1 MFILTINNIYLFID
15 IYFLINYHSDYSD
28 DIYGLIE
35 EIKRVKSK
43 IQARKYQNLPFK
55 FRLWLYVTNRFS

>member
-15 IYFLINYHSDYSD
+15 IYFLTNYRSDYSD

-43 IQARKYQNLPFK
+43 IQ
-55 FRLWLYVTNRFS
+55 V